1 MLLPLPPGEAA
12 VRCCARRVR
21 GGPIVGVVAYRGGH
35 VKNNGPGVSLA
46 IPRNFSLR
54 ARWLVRPPQSPAGPP
69 GPKAEALGYPGPL
82 TTRRATHPARAEHAR
97 SAGRH
102 RARSPAEQRSP
113 TSPMGPP
120 LTRRALSRP
129 AASPGGRGKSL
140 HSGPARACTLGS
152 SESLHSRVQREP
164 ALSGPARA
172 CTLGSSESDR
182 PSRDSAINR
191 EASRGEGGCARGPLV
206 LSGGSEGTLST
217 GTFSIG
223 RTR

>member
-152 SESLHSRVQREP
+152 SES
-164 ALSGPARA
+164 
-172 CTLGSSESDR
+172 DR